1 MKGNHLL
8 DKFEDPQ
15 GDVIDVW
22 NKYKEEIPAFYRNML
37 LIRRFEER
45 CGRLY
50 MEQKI
55 SGFLHLYIGEEA
67 IATGAISALRGDDY
81 IITHYR
87 DHGHALARGV
97 DVGAIMAELMG
108 KATGCSGG
116 KGGSMHLFDISKG
129 FMGGHAIVGAH
140 LPIAVGLA
148 FAIKQQKKDSVVVCF
163 FGDGAVNQGEFH
175 EAMNLAAVWKLPVL
189 FVLENNLYGMGSHV
203 SRTHAGGPD
212 MYQIA
217 DSYKMG
223 TLQVDGMDVIEV
235 RHYVD
240 VALEKLR
247 SGEGPLFLE
256 AKTYRFRGHSMA
268 DPSAYRDSSE
278 VVEWQEKD
286 PIDNLRKLAI
296 KHNIFEESDLE
307 KIDEGVQKTIDDA
320 VAFADE
326 SDEPDMSELYNN
338 IYENI

>member
-1 MKGNHLL
+1 ML
-8 DKFEDPQ
+8 DKFQDPQ
-15 GDVIDVW
+15 GDAVEIF
-22 NKYKEEIPAFYRNML
+22 NEYKEEIPAFYKNML
-37 LIRRFEER
+37 LIRRFEEQ

-55 SGFLHLYIGEEA
+55 KGFLHLYIGEEA
-67 IATGAISALRGDDY
+67 IATGAISGLRDDDY

-87 DHGHALARGV
+87 DHGHALARGL
-97 DVGAIMAELMG
+97 DVGAVMAELMG

-116 KGGSMHLFDISKG
+116 KGGSMHLFDVSKG

-148 FAIKQQKKDSVVVCF
+148 FAIKQQKRDSVVLCF

-175 EAMNLAAVWKLPVL
+175 EAMNLSSVWNLPVL

-203 SRTHAGGPD
+203 SRTHAAGSD
-212 MYQIA
+212 MYKIA
-217 DSYKMG
+217 ESYNMG

-235 RHYVD
+235 RHHVD
-240 VALEKLR
+240 KALEHLR
-247 SGEGPLFLE
+247 KGEGPLFLE

-268 DPSAYRDSSE
+268 DPSAYRESSE
-278 VVEWQEKD
+278 VVQWQEKD
-286 PIDNLRKLAI
+286 PIDNLAKLAI
-296 KHNIFEESDLE
+296 QYDIFKESDLE
-307 KIDEGVQKTIDDA
+307 KLDKEIQETVDDA
-320 VAFADE
+320 IAFADE
-326 SDEPDMSELYNN
+326 SDEPDMADLHNN

>member
-1 MKGNHLL
+1 ML
-8 DKFEDPQ
+8 DKFQDPQ
-15 GDVIDVW
+15 GDAVEIF
-22 NKYKEEIPAFYRNML
+22 NEYKEEIPAFYKNML
-37 LIRRFEER
+37 LIRRFEEQ

-55 SGFLHLYIGEEA
+55 KGFLHLYIGEEA
-67 IATGAISALRGDDY
+67 IATGAISGLRDDDY

-87 DHGHALARGV
+87 DHGHALARGL
-97 DVGAIMAELMG
+97 DVGAVMAELMG

-116 KGGSMHLFDISKG
+116 KGGSMHLFDVSKG

-148 FAIKQQKKDSVVVCF
+148 FAIKQQKRDSVVLCF

-175 EAMNLAAVWKLPVL
+175 EAMNLSSVWNLPVL

-203 SRTHAGGPD
+203 SRTHAAGSD
-212 MYQIA
+212 MYKIA
-217 DSYKMG
+217 ESYNMG

-235 RHYVD
+235 RHHVD
-240 VALEKLR
+240 KALEHLR
-247 SGEGPLFLE
+247 KGEGPLFLE

-268 DPSAYRDSSE
+268 DPSAYRESSE
-278 VVEWQEKD
+278 VVQWQEKD
-286 PIDNLRKLAI
+286 PIDNLAKLAI
-296 KHNIFEESDLE
+296 QYDIFKESDLE
-307 KIDEGVQKTIDDA
+307 KIDKEIQETVDDA
-320 VAFADE
+320 SAFADQ
-326 SDEPDMSELYNN
+326 SDEPDMADLHNN

>member
-1 MKGNHLL
+1 ML
-8 DKFEDPQ
+8 DKFQDPQ
-15 GDVIDVW
+15 GDAVEIF
-22 NKYKEEIPAFYRNML
+22 NEYKEEIPAFYKNML
-37 LIRRFEER
+37 LIRRFEEQ

-55 SGFLHLYIGEEA
+55 KGFLHLYIGEEA
-67 IATGAISALRGDDY
+67 IATGAISGLRDDDY

-87 DHGHALARGV
+87 DHGHALARGL
-97 DVGAIMAELMG
+97 DVGAVMAELMG

-116 KGGSMHLFDISKG
+116 KGGSMHLFDVSKG

-148 FAIKQQKKDSVVVCF
+148 FAIKQQKRDSVVLCF

-175 EAMNLAAVWKLPVL
+175 EAMNLSSVWNLPVL

-203 SRTHAGGPD
+203 SRTHAAGSD
-212 MYQIA
+212 MYKIA
-217 DSYKMG
+217 ESYNMG

-235 RHYVD
+235 RHHVD
-240 VALEKLR
+240 KALEHLR
-247 SGEGPLFLE
+247 KGEGPLFLE

-268 DPSAYRDSSE
+268 DPSAYRESSE
-278 VVEWQEKD
+278 VVKWQEKD
-286 PIDNLRKLAI
+286 TIDNLAKLAI
-296 KHNIFEESDLE
+296 QYDIFKESDLE
-307 KIDEGVQKTIDDA
+307 KIDKEIQEAVDDA
-320 VAFADE
+320 IAFADE
-326 SDEPDMSELYNN
+326 SDEPDMADLHNN

>member
-1 MKGNHLL
+1 LL
-8 DKFEDPQ
+8 DKFQDPQ
-15 GDVIDVW
+15 GDAVEIF
-22 NKYKEEIPAFYRNML
+22 NEYKEEIPAFYKNML
-37 LIRRFEER
+37 LIRRFEEQ

-55 SGFLHLYIGEEA
+55 RGFLHLYIGEEA
-67 IATGAISALRGDDY
+67 IATGAISGLRDDDY

-87 DHGHALARGV
+87 DHGHALARGL
-97 DVGAIMAELMG
+97 DVGAVMAELMG

-116 KGGSMHLFDISKG
+116 KGGSMHLFDVSKG

-148 FAIKQQKKDSVVVCF
+148 FAIKQQKRDSVVLCF

-175 EAMNLAAVWKLPVL
+175 EAMNLSSVWNLPVL

-203 SRTHAGGPD
+203 SRTHAAGSD
-212 MYQIA
+212 MYKIA
-217 DSYKMG
+217 ESYNMG

-235 RHYVD
+235 RHHVD
-240 VALEKLR
+240 KALEHLR
-247 SGEGPLFLE
+247 KGEGPLFLE

-268 DPSAYRDSSE
+268 DPSAYRESSE
-278 VVEWQEKD
+278 VVQWQEKD
-286 PIDNLRKLAI
+286 PIDNLAKLAI
-296 KHNIFEESDLE
+296 QYDIFKESDLE
-307 KIDEGVQKTIDDA
+307 KIDKEIQEAVDDA
-320 VAFADE
+320 IAFADE
-326 SDEPDMSELYNN
+326 SDEPDMADLHNN

>member
-1 MKGNHLL
+1 ML
-8 DKFEDPQ
+8 DKFQDPQ
-15 GDVIDVW
+15 GDAVEIF
-22 NKYKEEIPAFYRNML
+22 NEYKEEIPAFYKNML
-37 LIRRFEER
+37 LIRRFEEQ

-55 SGFLHLYIGEEA
+55 KGFLHLYIGEEA
-67 IATGAISALRGDDY
+67 IATGAISGLRDDDY

-87 DHGHALARGV
+87 DHGHALARGL
-97 DVGAIMAELMG
+97 DVGAVMAELMG

-116 KGGSMHLFDISKG
+116 KGGSMHLFDVSKG

-148 FAIKQQKKDSVVVCF
+148 FAIKQQKRDSVVLCF

-175 EAMNLAAVWKLPVL
+175 EAMNLSSVWNLPVL

-203 SRTHAGGPD
+203 SRTHAAGSD
-212 MYQIA
+212 MYKIA
-217 DSYKMG
+217 ESYNMG

-235 RHYVD
+235 RHHVD
-240 VALEKLR
+240 KALEHLR
-247 SGEGPLFLE
+247 KGEGPLFLE

-268 DPSAYRDSSE
+268 DPSAYRESSE
-278 VVEWQEKD
+278 VVKWQEKD
-286 PIDNLRKLAI
+286 PIDNLAKLAI
-296 KHNIFEESDLE
+296 QYDIFKESDLE
-307 KIDEGVQKTIDDA
+307 KIDKEIQETVDDA
-320 VAFADE
+320 IAFADE
-326 SDEPDMSELYNN
+326 SDEPDMADLHNN

>member
-1 MKGNHLL
+1 ML
-8 DKFEDPQ
+8 DKFQDPQ
-15 GDVIDVW
+15 GDAVEIF
-22 NKYKEEIPAFYRNML
+22 NEYKEEIPAFYKNML
-37 LIRRFEER
+37 LIRRFEEQ

-55 SGFLHLYIGEEA
+55 KGFLHLYIVEEA
-67 IATGAISALRGDDY
+67 IATGAISGLRDDDY

-87 DHGHALARGV
+87 DHGHALARGL
-97 DVGAIMAELMG
+97 DVGAVMAELMG

-116 KGGSMHLFDISKG
+116 KGGSMHLFDVSKG

-148 FAIKQQKKDSVVVCF
+148 FAIKQQKRDSVVLCF

-175 EAMNLAAVWKLPVL
+175 EAMNLSSVWNLPVL

-203 SRTHAGGPD
+203 SRTHAAGSD
-212 MYQIA
+212 MYKIA
-217 DSYKMG
+217 ESYNMG

-235 RHYVD
+235 RHHVD
-240 VALEKLR
+240 KALEHLR
-247 SGEGPLFLE
+247 KGEGPLFLE

-268 DPSAYRDSSE
+268 DPSAYRESSE
-278 VVEWQEKD
+278 VVQWQEKD
-286 PIDNLRKLAI
+286 PIDNLAKLAI
-296 KHNIFEESDLE
+296 QYDIFKESDLE
-307 KIDEGVQKTIDDA
+307 KIDKEIQEAVDDA
-320 VAFADE
+320 IAFADE
-326 SDEPDMSELYNN
+326 SDEPDMADLHNN

>member
-1 MKGNHLL
+1 ML
-8 DKFEDPQ
+8 DKFQDPQ
-15 GDVIDVW
+15 GDAVEIF
-22 NKYKEEIPAFYRNML
+22 NEYKEEIPAFYKNML
-37 LIRRFEER
+37 LIRRFEEQ

-55 SGFLHLYIGEEA
+55 KGFLHLYIGEEA
-67 IATGAISALRGDDY
+67 IATGAISGLRDDDY

-87 DHGHALARGV
+87 DHGHALARGL
-97 DVGAIMAELMG
+97 DVGAVMAELMG

-116 KGGSMHLFDISKG
+116 KGGSMHLFDVSKG

-148 FAIKQQKKDSVVVCF
+148 FAIKQQKRDSVVLCF

-175 EAMNLAAVWKLPVL
+175 EAMNLSSVWNLPVL

-203 SRTHAGGPD
+203 SRTHAAGSD
-212 MYQIA
+212 MYKIA
-217 DSYKMG
+217 ESYNMG

-235 RHYVD
+235 RHHVD
-240 VALEKLR
+240 KALEHLR
-247 SGEGPLFLE
+247 KGEGPLFLE

-268 DPSAYRDSSE
+268 DPSAYRESSE
-278 VVEWQEKD
+278 VVQWQEKD
-286 PIDNLRKLAI
+286 PIDNLAKLTI
-296 KHNIFEESDLE
+296 QYDIFKESDLE
-307 KIDEGVQKTIDDA
+307 KIDKEIQETVDDA
-320 VAFADE
+320 IAFADQ
-326 SDEPDMSELYNN
+326 SDEPDMADLHNN